1 MNKRKLFRKLVD
13 LSDRFDCWYRENF
26 SRSPKEVAL
35 ALRQEAITMGKLDAT
50 IGKSINIR
58 EHNNQ

>member
-1 MNKRKLFRKLVD
+1 MKHKLFRKLVN

-26 SRSPKEVAL
+26 SVSPKEAAL
-35 ALRQEAITMGKLDAT
+35 ALRQEAITMGKLDDT

-58 EHNNQ
+58 EHKE